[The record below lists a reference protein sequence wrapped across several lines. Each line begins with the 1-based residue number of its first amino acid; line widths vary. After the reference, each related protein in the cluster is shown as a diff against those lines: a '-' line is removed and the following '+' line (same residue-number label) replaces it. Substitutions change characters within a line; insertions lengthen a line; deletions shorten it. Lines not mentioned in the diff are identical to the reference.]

1 MSNRSLVVLP
11 GDGVGPEVIAQT
23 VRVLDWLQDARDFS
37 CDVRQH
43 DYGYQVFKEI
53 GSLYR
58 PGVLE
63 DAVAS
68 DAVLFGAMGGPEYD
82 EIPPA
87 VRRQGSVLRLRR
99 EMQVFANLRP
109 ARGFV
114 EMADAVPFKQSVMEH
129 VDLLL
134 VREANG
140 GIYFGEPR
148 GIEDLPDGRKR
159 GVNSL
164 VYTTDQIERVATTA
178 FELARKRTGRVCS
191 VDKSNVLEVGAL
203 WRQTVTALHAEKFAD
218 VELTHMLVD
227 NCAMQLARNPGQFDV
242 MVTTNMFGDILSDGA
257 AAVMGSLGM
266 APSASLSAPDE
277 SGRQRALYEPV
288 HGSAPDIMGKG
299 IANPLGAVWSLAM
312 AMRYSFDRED
322 DATLIENAMRAVL
335 KNGVRTADIA
345 GDYEPVSTE
354 QMGDAL
360 LAKLVELTA

>member
-23 VRVLDWLQDARDFS
+23 VRVLEWLQDKRGFD
-37 CDVRQH
+37 CNVRQH
-43 DYGYQVFKEI
+43 DYGYHVFKET

-58 PGVLE
+58 PGVIE
-63 DAVAS
+63 DAMAS

-87 VRRQGSVLRLRR
+87 VRRQGSILRLRR

-114 EMADAVPFKQSVMEH
+114 EMADAVPFKRSVIEN

-148 GIEDLPDGRKR
+148 GIDELPDGRRR

-164 VYTTDQIERVATTA
+164 VYTTDQIERVAAAA
-178 FELARKRTGRVCS
+178 FELARQRSGRVCS

-203 WRQTVTALHAEKFAD
+203 WRQTVTTLHADKYSD
-218 VELTHMLVD
+218 IELTHMLVD
-227 NCAMQLARNPGQFDV
+227 NCAM
-242 MVTTNMFGDILSDGA
+242 
-257 AAVMGSLGM
+257 
-266 APSASLSAPDE
+266 
-277 SGRQRALYEPV
+277 
-288 HGSAPDIMGKG
+288 
-299 IANPLGAVWSLAM
+299 
-312 AMRYSFDRED
+312 
-322 DATLIENAMRAVL
+322 
-335 KNGVRTADIA
+335 
-345 GDYEPVSTE
+345 
-354 QMGDAL
+354 
-360 LAKLVELTA
+360 